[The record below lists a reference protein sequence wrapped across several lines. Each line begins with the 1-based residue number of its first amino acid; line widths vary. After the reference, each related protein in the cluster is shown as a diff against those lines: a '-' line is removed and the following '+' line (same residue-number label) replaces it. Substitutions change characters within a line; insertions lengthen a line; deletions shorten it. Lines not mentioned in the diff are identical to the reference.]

1 MALERAS
8 IGDVQ
13 AVGLALSDLQESLS
27 SAQETRLLES
37 VPAQFSVSVT
47 LPKAASPITDGASQH
62 A

>member
-37 VPAQFSVSVT
+37 VPANF
-47 LPKAASPITDGASQH
+47 LSPSH
-62 A
+62 LLKLRPR